1 MLFPVYISEWI
12 DFEGLGESLQE
23 ISNRANLVK
32 YLIPR
37 LKNDKNGRAP
47 SLILCKTPLTWANFE
62 CRQLFAADHIREL
75 IFKLIFLP
83 NVNTV
88 DRFYGILL
96 KVINWC
102 HKASD
107 YRWGTYILSWSIYG
121 LRSVPSHF
129 VCTWLL
135 LLFKLR

>member
-1 MLFPVYISEWI
+1 MIKTGELHRSFYAKRHLH
-12 DFEGLGESLQE
+12 GL
-23 ISNRANLVK
+23 ISNADN
-32 YLIPR
+32 
-37 LKNDKNGRAP
+37 
-47 SLILCKTPLTWANFE
+47 SET
-62 CRQLFAADHIREL
+62 ADHIREL

-83 NVNTV
+83 NVNIV

-121 LRSVPSHF
+121 LGSVPSHL